1 MLKLIQKTAAPVFVN
16 AALVNLW
23 LNEPLAVKLE
33 LGFLLSATAA
43 CLVLILAQPMSL
55 QPGRNSSVWLF
66 GGGCAVYMIGLLAD
80 LSLVSTFGWI
90 MLLRCVLPVNPSNGL
105 NASVLPLALLS
116 TPWIHS
122 DLSFLSASLR
132 DTATWL
138 VGHTLSLLDAG
149 EQIGPSV
156 LAVGNRTLSI
166 AAECDGRNSL
176 HAALIAGL
184 TILYVNRQNSFAVG
198 KCLVVVVLA
207 AWLANLS
214 RITFLAVAVAEFG
227 DQVSIEFLH
236 AWSGHCSVLVLCAV
250 CYLFYTYSQRTPAP
264 GHLPKRRKVNY
275 GESRPP
281 VKLSLYYSV
290 LLLACGACVLLVST
304 QSGRNSQRLGRIDS
318 ECKRYGLRPD
328 SFSVAEMQQLGAA
341 TAIRYRVLLGQDEF
355 LLTVV
360 DGSRHRQAVHDP
372 EYCWTVLARETIP
385 NEHGTAQAVTTL
397 KGGKPTS
404 TLYWY
409 CSDNKRYC
417 SPLKYMLAT
426 SLRRLSAGWLSEE
439 PLLVV
444 VTPASGN
451 TINWHEFLD
460 LFPIRSVV

>member
-1 MLKLIQKTAAPVFVN
+1 VLKLIQKTAAPVFVN

-55 QPGRNSSVWLF
+55 QPGRNSSRWLF
-66 GGGCAVYMIGLLAD
+66 GGGCAVYLIGLLAD

-90 MLLRCVLPVNPSNGL
+90 MLLRSCLPMNPSNGL
-105 NASVLPLALLS
+105 NASVLPLAFLA

-122 DLSFLSASLR
+122 DLSFLSGALR
-132 DTATWL
+132 DVATLLAGHILWFFN
-138 VGHTLSLLDAG
+138 VGG
-149 EQIGPSV
+149 QIGPSV

-166 AAECDGRNSL
+166 AGECDGRNSL
-176 HAALIAGL
+176 HAALIAGF
-184 TILYVNRQNSFAVG
+184 TILYAQQRSNFALG
-198 KCLVVVVLA
+198 KYFIVILLA

-227 DQVSIEFLH
+227 DQVSIELLH

-264 GHLPKRRKVNY
+264 VHVPKRRKGKY

-290 LLLACGACVLLVST
+290 LLLACGACVLWVST
-304 QSGRNSQRLGRIDS
+304 QSGRSSQRIGRIES
-318 ECKRYGLRPD
+318 ECKRYGLMPD
-328 SFSVAEMQQLGAA
+328 SFSVAETQQLGAA
-341 TAIRYRVLLGQDEF
+341 TAIRYRIILGQDEF

-372 EYCWTVLARETIP
+372 EYCWTVLAREIVP

-426 SLRRLSAGWLSEE
+426 SLRRISAGWLSEE